1 MKTLQDLIKD
11 LTDITVEEQ
20 KINDYL
26 ENEALDLRGADL
38 KDANLQGADL
48 SYADL
53 QGAYL
58 QDTDL
63 SFANL
68 QDADLQGTEITK
80 QQLEQLTVIE
90 GINNG
95 KKKVLWRLSRRRIKY
110 SLWWLLLVFFRWKI

>member
-11 LTDITVEEQ
+11 LTGITVEEQ

-26 ENEALDLRGADL
+26 EYEALDLRGADL